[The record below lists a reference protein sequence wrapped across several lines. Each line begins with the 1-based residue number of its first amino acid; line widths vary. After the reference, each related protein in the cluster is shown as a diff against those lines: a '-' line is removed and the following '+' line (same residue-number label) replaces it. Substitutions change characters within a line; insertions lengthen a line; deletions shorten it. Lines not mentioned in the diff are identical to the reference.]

1 MQTEKKTDKN
11 GDEEPSEQ
19 NEILDDLGYE
29 HHGYA
34 LPKTIEELH
43 DFHVK
48 CIETIAGR

>member
-1 MQTEKKTDKN
+1 MKPTI
-11 GDEEPSEQ
+11 EET

-48 CIETIAGR
+48 CIETIAGGALNRR